1 MPSPSIRQ
9 RIFGPQR
16 WDQDIEV
23 QSSNWMRKRVSG
35 YGMQRLITY
44 PGTTCEALRPKQC
57 MLLRKKAVAW
67 DSGLGAQLV
76 EARTKNPKFRIP
88 DPACGI
94 GMTIRLGLSCQLV
107 HEAEMARVCRFT
119 LPVLQ
124 HI

>member
-1 MPSPSIRQ
+1 
-9 RIFGPQR
+9 
-16 WDQDIEV
+16 
-23 QSSNWMRKRVSG
+23 MRKRVSG

-76 EARTKNPKFRIP
+76 EARMKDPKFRIP
-88 DPACGI
+88 NPGPACGI

-124 HI
+124 HIREELQLMCARGG